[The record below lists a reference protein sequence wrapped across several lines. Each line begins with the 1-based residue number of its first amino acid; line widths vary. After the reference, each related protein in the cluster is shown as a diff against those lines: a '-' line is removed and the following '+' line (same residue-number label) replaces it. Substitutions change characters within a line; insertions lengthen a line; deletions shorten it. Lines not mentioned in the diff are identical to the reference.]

1 MTIVNP
7 PVPGLVVADL
17 DTLKRYV
24 GARTDTDD
32 VVLQE
37 RLVTATNWVYDRV
50 YPEDRAH
57 NEVAEAILLVASRLY
72 KRRQTPEGVGGFGGE
87 GAVVR
92 IASSDP
98 DVISLL
104 ERHIDYSKVG
114 IA

>member
-1 MTIVNP
+1 VTIVNP
-7 PVPGLVVADL
+7 PLPGEVVADL
-17 DTLKRYV
+17 DTLKLYV
-24 GARTDTDD
+24 GTRTDTDD
-32 VVLQE
+32 PKLAE
-37 RLVTATNWVYDRV
+37 RLAAATNWVYDRV
-50 YPEDRAH
+50 YPEHRAY
-57 NEVAEAILLVASRLY
+57 NDVQEAILLLASRLY

-104 ERHIDYSKVG
+104 ELHVDYSKVG